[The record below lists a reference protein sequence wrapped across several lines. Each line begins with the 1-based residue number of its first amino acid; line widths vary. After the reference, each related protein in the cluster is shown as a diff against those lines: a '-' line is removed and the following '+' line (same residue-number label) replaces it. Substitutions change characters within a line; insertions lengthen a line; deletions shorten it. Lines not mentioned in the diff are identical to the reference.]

1 MPTRIVVANQAGA
14 RFYDINRPSGALR
27 LVGELANPEGRLHD
41 RDLKSDRPG
50 RVFDRAPT
58 GRGRR
63 GSVPHHA
70 TSTERRPR
78 QQVASVFARR
88 ISAALAT
95 AHRTRGIDRIVLIAA
110 PAFLGLLRKTLPKSL
125 RAVVVAEVAKDLV
138 NEAADGIRP
147 HIPLRALRSLR

>member
-50 RVFDRAPT
+50 RVFDAPKRV
-58 GRGRR
+58 GPRGAVQR
-63 GSVPHHA
+63 HA
-70 TSTERRPR
+70 TATEKRPR

-95 AHRTRGIDRIVLIAA
+95 AHRTGGIDRIVLIAA

-125 RAVVVAEVAKDLV
+125 RAVVAAEVAKDLA